1 LNNHL
6 KTIQQKIAQ
15 IKVPEFNEKVKEGFL
30 NSFVAMRKTPF
41 SGRPC
46 KANRT

>member
-30 NSFVAMRKTPF
+30 NYK
-41 SGRPC
+41 
-46 KANRT
+46 KAENTLKYTEVKI